1 MRGVPLT
8 PAEVARLVEVYE
20 RTGNY
25 STAGAALGLDPS
37 VARRAILRRTESTR
51 VELHARATARAIRAS
66 RRGMRASERLLAR
79 VLGDGAADPEGLGL
93 EPRDIAALVGAR
105 ARVLDALL
113 ATEAAVDR
121 RRTGRATRDRTRAET
136 ELARARLRVLTDW
149 DVVLAHATE
158 PERAALDAIR
168 RAAEARAARRAD
180 LAAEPE
186 REPGGA

>member
-1 MRGVPLT
+1 MPRGVPLT
-8 PAEVARLVEVYE
+8 PEQTATIVRVFAETGSYSEAGRAVDVPPNTARDVVTRLADA
-20 RTGNY
+20 N
-25 STAGAALGLDPS
+25 
-37 VARRAILRRTESTR
+37 RRK
-51 VELHARATARAIRAS
+51 LHARACDRAVREARAS
-66 RRGMRASERLLAR
+66 LRRTAAR
-79 VLGDGAADPEGLGL
+79 VEGYVVTQLATDSL
-93 EPRDIAALVGAR
+93 EPRDLAALYTSLAR
-105 ARVLDALL
+105 GSDALL
-113 ATEAAVDR
+113 AIREAESK
-121 RRTGRATRDRTRAET
+121 RRTGRATRDKTRAET